1 MALSFSST
9 QHHFDSSSFTFP
21 ADDYHFGG
29 GGADD
34 FFWPQLPYCETE
46 FVLPLT
52 EFLPVDDSVS
62 YCETEFLLPPQLHF
76 TESYPHQDFVIP
88 EEDSVFQF
96 DGVIIPPAPEFI
108 HEPTFLIPN
117 ALPLPVFQPPAGE
130 FSIGKPDDEAAKK
143 SELSAQSIA
152 ARKRRRRI
160 SEKTQ
165 ELGKLIPGGN
175 KMNTAD
181 MFQAAA
187 KYVRFLQA
195 QLAVLQLTTSLQEPI
210 EMPKE
215 MEKIV
220 TSPEVQKKLYSEEK
234 CLVPTELLH
243 ALAIDELLAEEA
255 E

>member
-34 FFWPQLPYCETE
+34 FFWPQ
-46 FVLPLT
+46 
-52 EFLPVDDSVS
+52 
-62 YCETEFLLPPQLHF
+62 ETEFLLPPQLHF

-195 QLAVLQLTTSLQEPI
+195 QLAVLQLTTSLQ
-210 EMPKE
+210 MPKE